1 MREEYALK
9 LLRVTEKEEKK
20 SESEFIHVRL
30 DAVPPINIIGVYLE
44 TGQPAE
50 KAEQTHKILTEI
62 VKRSVDQVENYDIMG
77 DLKAAINPDPV
88 MVEIMKS

>member
-1 MREEYALK
+1 MLYVREEYALK

-44 TGQPAE
+44 TGQSKE
-50 KAEQTHKILTEI
+50 NAEQTHTILTEK
-62 VKRSVDQVENYDIMG
+62 VKRRVDQGEN
-77 DLKAAINPDPV
+77 
-88 MVEIMKS
+88 